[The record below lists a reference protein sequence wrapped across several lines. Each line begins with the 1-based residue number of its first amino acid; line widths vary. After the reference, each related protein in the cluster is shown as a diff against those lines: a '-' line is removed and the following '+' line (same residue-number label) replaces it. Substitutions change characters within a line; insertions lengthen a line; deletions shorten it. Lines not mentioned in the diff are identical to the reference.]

1 MIEQINVT
9 KTINMNA
16 DQIWAAISSI
26 GRLDR
31 WFPII
36 AACYLFRFD
45 DLAAKLGEQYG
56 TDWIIAGQHSKPRF
70 LYSYLIAH
78 VINVN
83 TQTLVAS
90 YAIELKGNHEK
101 VTLRGVNSLAKK
113 INTLINK

>member
-9 KTINMNA
+9 ITITINA
-16 DQIWAAISSI
+16 GQIWAAINSI

-36 AACYLFRFD
+36 ATCYLFRFD

-56 TDWIIAGQHSKPRF
+56 TDWIIADQHSKPSF

-78 VINVN
+78 VINAK
-83 TQTLVAS
+83 TQTLAVT

-101 VTLRGVNSLAKK
+101 VTQRGVKSLAMK